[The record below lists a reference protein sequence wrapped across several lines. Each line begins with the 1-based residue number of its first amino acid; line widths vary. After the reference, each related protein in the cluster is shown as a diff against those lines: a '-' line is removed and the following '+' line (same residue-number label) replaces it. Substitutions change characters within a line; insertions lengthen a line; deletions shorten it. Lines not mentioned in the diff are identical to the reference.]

1 MYLPWYGV
9 SETGNSGF
17 RFVRIDLLVDDVVV
31 PVQEI
36 RAKFTYRDIPY
47 LGSFRSSD
55 PRLDSIWMTGAY
67 TCLLYTSA
75 SVSLITPIPE

>member
-1 MYLPWYGV
+1 M
-9 SETGNSGF
+9 
-17 RFVRIDLLVDDVVV
+17 VV

-67 TCLLYTSA
+67 TVHLNMQDYLWDGIKRDRLVWMGDAHPGSVRCWRFSA
-75 SVSLITPIPE
+75 TTR